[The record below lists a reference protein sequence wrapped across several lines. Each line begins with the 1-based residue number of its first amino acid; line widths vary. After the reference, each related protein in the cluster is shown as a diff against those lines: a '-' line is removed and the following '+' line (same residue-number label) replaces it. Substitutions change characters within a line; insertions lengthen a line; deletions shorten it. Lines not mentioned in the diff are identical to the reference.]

1 MIRAPSRGEALRAS
15 WGAAVADGVN
25 ALAPMAAP
33 GALARQGV
41 TGFGAQPLPQNRRE
55 RRASAAEDSPDA
67 FRVRARVETRAQGDS
82 TEKRLVVEMFS
93 TGQPMVTWNACD
105 IKGSVEDV
113 EGLSPAEGVS
123 FETTAGWQT
132 IHEGE
137 WEGEDGFTGD
147 LDVWFKLKILAE
159 VLTNSSYDLKGEATH
174 WTLCA
179 EKGDD
184 EKCTYA
190 KSDDTSSDT
199 VGTRELIRYM
209 LLAEIKGGK
218 VTCQGILGTLHFVE
232 LFPDRVDSGGSGLT
246 DDDIAALRMPSAFQ
260 ATPTWVEKNGGTYVD
275 TITID
280 NCYYMVGGKTMAAPS
295 SWTFTYTSSAV
306 IALKLTSSGAGFAS
320 PEVVLY
326 PSLGD
331 AQKAQSSAK
340 VYVVPLYLMTAEE
353 DGILVDLR
361 TMPQIQAFEFNL
373 T

>member
-67 FRVRARVETRAQGDS
+67 FRVRARVETRTQGDA

-93 TGQPMVTWNACD
+93 TDQPMVTWNAFD

-137 WEGEDGFTGD
+137 WEGEDGFAGD
-147 LDVWFKLKILAE
+147 LDVWLKLKILAE

-190 KSDDTSSDT
+190 KSDDTSSNT

-246 DDDIAALRMPSAFQ
+246 DDAIEALRRNSAFGL
-260 ATPTWVEKNGGTYVD
+260 ATEKDEEGNVTGRTVV
-275 TITID
+275 
-280 NCYYMVGGKTMAAPS
+280 NLVWRVGGRTRRQ
-295 SWTFTYTSSAV
+295 
-306 IALKLTSSGAGFAS
+306 SGSVSVGTGDGVFCAKFSGDAFAS
-320 PEVVLY
+320 CEIVSTTWDGL
-326 PSLGD
+326 STLESD
-331 AQKAQSSAK
+331 EES
-340 VYVVPLYLMTAEE
+340 YVVPLYEISEGTV
-353 DGILVDLR
+353 VDLR
-361 TMPQIQAFEFNL
+361 TAPQVQAFEEAL
-373 T
+373 S

>member
-1 MIRAPSRGEALRAS
+1 VIRAPSRGEALRAS

-41 TGFGAQPLPQNRRE
+41 TGFDAQPLPQNRRE

-67 FRVRARVETRAQGDS
+67 FRVRARVESRTQGDS

-93 TGQPMVTWNACD
+93 SDQPMVTWNACD

-123 FETTAGWQT
+123 FETTAGWQAV
-132 IHEGE
+132 HEGE
-137 WEGEDGFTGD
+137 WEGEDGFAGD

-184 EKCTYA
+184 EKCTYD

-218 VTCQGILGTLHFVE
+218 VICQGILGTLHFVE
-232 LFPDRVDSGGSGLT
+232 LFPDRVNSGGSGLT
-246 DDDIAALRMPSAFQ
+246 DDAIEALWRNSAFGL
-260 ATPTWVEKNGGTYVD
+260 AETKDEDGNVTARSVV
-275 TITID
+275 
-280 NCYYMVGGKTMAAPS
+280 NCYFMAGNVTYCDGS
-295 SWTFTYTSSAV
+295 SWGV
-306 IALKLTSSGAGFAS
+306 GAGSGIIYAKFNCAGATTTLES
-320 PEVVLY
+320 VAVAADL
-326 PSLGD
+326 
-331 AQKAQSSAK
+331 SALAADMNRTDSI
-340 VYVVPLYLMTAEE
+340 VYPLYAV
-353 DGILVDLR
+353 DGATVIDLR
-361 TMPQIQAFEFNL
+361 TMPRLQVFESL
-373 T
+373 EAQS